1 MPEPF
6 QQMCSIRKCF
16 TRNSHPYISH
26 FLSMCFFLIQLISV
40 SSSLQSQSFGKVIA
54 TLIPLRIWPCLQ
66 TQLSP
71 PLTDFGLAF
80 ASLQTPPGI
89 VSQLTQFHSPPPT
102 LPPASRP
109 LLLLLLFS
117 LLTKHSSC
125 IDPYFQGFFS
135 QCHDSRSVGKT
146 PISPKFVNLI
156 SFSSTFL
163 DSLYL
168 RKPFVI
174 SLVLWYDSS
183 VESPSFSLPK
193 CQSLM

>member
-16 TRNSHPYISH
+16 TRNSHLYISH

-54 TLIPLRIWPCLQ
+54 MLIPLRIWPCLQ
-66 TQLSP
+66 THLSP

-80 ASLQTPPGI
+80 ASPQTPPGM
-89 VSQLTQFHSPPPT
+89 VSQLTQFHSLLPT

-109 LLLLLLFS
+109 LLLLFS
-117 LLTKHSSC
+117 LLTKHSSR
-125 IDPYFQGFFS
+125 IDLYFQGVFS
-135 QCHDSRSVGKT
+135 QCYYSCSVGNT

-156 SFSSTFL
+156 SFSST
-163 DSLYL
+163 SQTHS
-168 RKPFVI
+168 I
-174 SLVLWYDSS
+174 
-183 VESPSFSLPK
+183 
-193 CQSLM
+193 